1 MIGSCALQVG
11 HHVAEIS
18 TRMRAPRC
26 CAASKLAASNALRS
40 AALAADIATH
50 QAKDPASAE
59 MRNSRLCIIFSCC
72 RLGKSSCADER
83 HVVLSESPAAR
94 LALDPFAY
102 EVHSRAL
109 QSFSLWHRTSVARPI
124 GTLFGR
130 TCPPARRS
138 EARPPCRWQRPAPA
152 AAAPGRGEFPD

>member
-40 AALAADIATH
+40 AALAADIVSH
-50 QAKDPASAE
+50 EDKHPASAE
-59 MRNSRLCIIFSCC
+59 MRNSRLCISFSCF
-72 RLGKSSCADER
+72 RLRKSSCADER
-83 HVVLSESPAAR
+83 HVVLSESPGAR

-102 EVHSRAL
+102 EVHSCAL
-109 QSFSLWHRTSVARPI
+109 QGFSLWHRTSVARPI
-124 GTLFGR
+124 GTLF
-130 TCPPARRS
+130 
-138 EARPPCRWQRPAPA
+138 ARPRLPNCRTRPLFLGSTSGSSPW
-152 AAAPGRGEFPD
+152 